1 MTDVNYWES
10 EYGLMNNKS
19 VPIPT
24 AQNNLMLVFI
34 REEFYELKRLLNHDK
49 ILNISPCLT
58 MIWKAGFSAT
68 KTSLI
73 SIV

>member
-1 MTDVNYWES
+1 MTDINYWES

-58 MIWKAGFSAT
+58 MI
-68 KTSLI
+68 
-73 SIV
+73 